1 MHISDKDKDKPPF
14 SLAPPSSSRSGYA
27 NPETEQRTQTGKNEQ
42 NVPKQLGQY
51 RTGNSAEET
60 QQHQCCTNTQR
71 KKRTLPPPLPLSVN
85 DWDHTRRE
93 LGNKHLDV
101 LLKHRLVLA
110 DLFGA
115 RRARHQHVGEERDE
129 FVERQGLITRVLQV
143 RSDAGKVE
151 GVEEEERRLLAQTQQ
166 RDRLQNKR
174 EEQGTIVLNGGRA
187 WGFIVAH

>member
-93 LGNKHLDV
+93 LGNEHLDV

-115 RRARHQHVGEERDE
+115 RRARHPHVGEERDE